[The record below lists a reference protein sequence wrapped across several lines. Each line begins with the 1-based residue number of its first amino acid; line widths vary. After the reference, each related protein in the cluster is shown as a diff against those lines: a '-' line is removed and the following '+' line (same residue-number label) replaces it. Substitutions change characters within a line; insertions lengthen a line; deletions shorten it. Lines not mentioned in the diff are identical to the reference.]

1 MAGQI
6 WRAKPGSV
14 LSWEG
19 RTLTL
24 GEDVYAREGH
34 PILDA
39 YQQEFEPVF
48 VTFEVDD
55 AAGPAESAPAEQGPA
70 DDQTEGGAKPDPKA
84 VRAWAAENG
93 VDVPARGKI
102 PDAVYEQYAA
112 AQG

>member
-48 VTFEVDD
+48 VTFEVDND
-55 AAGPAESAPAEQGPA
+55 AGPAEPEPAPAEQGTA
-70 DDQTEGGAKPDPKA
+70 DEQTKPEPKA

-93 VDVPARGKI
+93 IDVPARGKI
-102 PDAVYEQYAA
+102 PDTVYEQYAA
-112 AQG
+112 AQE

>member
-6 WRAKPGSV
+6 WRGKPGSV

-34 PILDA
+34 PILAA
-39 YQQEFEPVF
+39 YPREFEPVF
-48 VTFEVDD
+48 VVFE
-55 AAGPAESAPAEQGPA
+55 A
-70 DDQTEGGAKPDPKA
+70 DDDTDTAEPAGTPAVDVKA
-84 VRAWAAENG
+84 VRAWAAGNG
-93 VDVPARGKI
+93 IDVPARGKI
-102 PDAVYEQYAA
+102 PAEVYEQYAA